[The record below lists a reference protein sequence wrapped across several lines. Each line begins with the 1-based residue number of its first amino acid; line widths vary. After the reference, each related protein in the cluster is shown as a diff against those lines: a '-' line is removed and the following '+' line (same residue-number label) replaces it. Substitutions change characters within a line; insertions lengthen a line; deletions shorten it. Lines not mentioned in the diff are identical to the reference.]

1 MPGFRTLGLLI
12 MMKNQAERKREEEE
26 RERLRELE
34 KRQMARKIKTMKLA
48 QKSVSRRRKQ
58 EELQDRARFNTLN
71 AENINNTCDAHVASS
86 TYFQRQD
93 AINHAT
99 IIDSIERLD
108 ACLDESRKVQGAV
121 EMVNLKIRETEV
133 EMIEQRLKLKALTRA
148 MDNVH
153 VIGTDKVQKRVEVV
167 EQKYGMQLAEN
178 RQLMDMI
185 EHLESERNKSR
196 KLFEELEAQLE
207 QLSKQLSGH
216 IEVAKT
222 TYEQRDINKRNM
234 TKMLDHLDK
243 STAFFQSDMQLLQFK
258 IDVLKRME
266 RFMTTKNKFRPDEGR
281 ERRIK
286 SRSQLSV
293 TEKDS
298 IMYGNLMGK
307 IRMDLAEEDLH
318 IIIKTFIELE
328 EENYM
333 LFKNISETRDQCHT
347 MQVEIDDARQQIKNM
362 RKDNRRKEQENMA
375 RKVELVEKIQM
386 CKKEADKREQFIK
399 NADHVI
405 KTYIRGIL
413 AILDK
418 LGYTQQDIERL
429 AGVFKCV
436 EERNVRV
443 FLAEIERFVNQLHD
457 LKTAGEYI
465 AWDTKRRMSM
475 TTYTIEPMAPR
486 LTLVQRV
493 LVVPPI
499 HEEGD
504 DVEDPTL
511 PPEASVRPLSCDEMM
526 YHIEEDLESQVG
538 DTEGS
543 DNLPS
548 PNMKDAVSEAT
559 GDSPRSPTMGKAN
572 FSVDV
577 M

>member
-1 MPGFRTLGLLI
+1 MARWKVAGHLAVAMREAE
-12 MMKNQAERKREEEE
+12 KQAELKRVIEEQRLESVKNGKILRKLQRG
-26 RERLRELE
+26 RASMGHRAARVLDRDERL
-34 KRQMARKIKTMKLA
+34 
-48 QKSVSRRRKQ
+48 
-58 EELQDRARFNTLN
+58 FNTLN